1 MKRWMGLLLAAT
13 MLLTLFAAG
22 CSGEAQPESA
32 SVQEETK
39 QTEAVMETAAESKAE
54 TQAESTE
61 PETGAAAGS
70 ALL

>member
-13 MLLTLFAAG
+13 MLLPLFAAG
-22 CSGEAQPESA
+22 RSGEAQPESA
-32 SVQEETK
+32 SGQEETK
-39 QTEAVMETAAESKAE
+39 QTEAVTETAAESKAE

-70 ALL
+70 AQL

>member
-13 MLLTLFAAG
+13 MLLLFAAG

-39 QTEAVMETAAESKAE
+39 QTEAVTETAAESKAE